1 MMIAVSTDPELL
13 QAWRAG
19 DAAAGEALFE
29 RYYPS
34 VARFFTNKV
43 AGDPADLIQ
52 ETFVACLQGRDA
64 IVQPERF
71 RSYIFGIAYNLL
83 RQHYARRHGDGAHVD
98 LGSTSVADLGAG
110 PQTAM
115 AASAEQRVLLEALRR
130 IPLQFQIVLE
140 LFYWEDQ
147 TSASIAEILGEP
159 HGTVRTRLR
168 RARILLEQEI
178 AKVAA
183 DPSLCQRTLSDL
195 DAWAEGLRDAW
206 LQADTAHQAPSKT

>member
-140 LFYWEDQ
+140 LFYWEGLPGHELAQ
-147 TSASIAEILGEP
+147 VLGVSP
-159 HGTVRTRLR
+159 HTVRSRLA
-168 RARILLEQEI
+168 RARAGLREAIEQL
-178 AKVAA
+178 A
-183 DPSLCQRTLSDL
+183 DDPALARSTLGDL
-195 DAWAEGLRDAW
+195 DGWAQALRDRVR
-206 LQADTAHQAPSKT
+206 